1 MKMLQTT
8 TRKALQMSNQE
19 SNKPTPKDG
28 VVKRVFKAGVGYHL
42 ASNTRK
48 SLTGIASNLT
58 DLFRVFKRC
67 SDRVD
72 AKKQRL
78 SAYEFW
84 RRYKNVQYSAYAS
97 ILVSAYCAT
106 GFFTSSAQTERLVMF
121 GMITCISLALAIT
134 YSRLLYQTRLRLR
147 ENKAVVVSWPGY
159 LRAVVKSPKNLLP
172 LSLPKNKNKWGVK

>member
-1 MKMLQTT
+1 
-8 TRKALQMSNQE
+8 MSNHE
-19 SNKPTPKDG
+19 SNKPAPKSG
-28 VVKRVFKAGVGYHL
+28 VLKRVFKAGVGYHL

-48 SLTGIASNLT
+48 SLAGIASNLT
-58 DLFRVFKRC
+58 GLVTVLKRC
-67 SDRVD
+67 GDHVET
-72 AKKQRL
+72 KEQKP

-106 GFFTSSAQTERLVMF
+106 GFFTSSAQTERQVMF

-159 LRAVVKSPKNLLP
+159 LQAVVKSPKNLLP